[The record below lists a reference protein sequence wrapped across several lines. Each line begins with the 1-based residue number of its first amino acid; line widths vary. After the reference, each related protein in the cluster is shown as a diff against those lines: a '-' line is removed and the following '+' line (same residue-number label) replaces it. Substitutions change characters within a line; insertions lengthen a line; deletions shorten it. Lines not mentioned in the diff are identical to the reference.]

1 AKLFAGGATPWSDIV
16 KSAADREAVF
26 RAEPLGVS
34 ITVSLKTAFEPM
46 GSGNVAG
53 MLPGSDPKLAKE
65 VVVLSAH
72 LDHLGVGRP

>member
-1 AKLFAGGATPWSDIV
+1 TGAAKLFAGGATPWSDIV
-16 KSAADREAVF
+16 KSAGDREAVL

-34 ITVSLKTAFEPM
+34 MTVSLKTAFEAM

-72 LDHLGVGRP
+72 LDHLGV